1 VNVEKRG
8 ILVCLTDDQDGEIVK
23 LRRDA
28 TIFGREKADIVVDDP
43 EVSSTHC
50 QIQNINND
58 YHIFDMNSSN
68 GTFVNNQKI
77 VKAKLKP
84 GDTIMIGRT
93 SFRFMIEDAKN
104 IRHIPTLFK
113 SKRTTSESLSI
124 VDTIIENELRTTQE
138 KFVTIHVTY
147 GNNSTES
154 ITVHQPVFFIGRAS
168 SFGKFDQDS
177 EISRK
182 HLMVKL
188 NETGQIFV
196 EDQGSTNGSF
206 INGKRIQGMQLV
218 KPTDEVRVGLCRLNI
233 VPNLPHKKVR
243 AQ

>member
-138 KFVTIHVTY
+138 KFVTINVTY